1 MGRRQGSDL
10 QRCSFCHRDTEDV
23 DRLIS
28 GPEDVYICDEC
39 VALCVE
45 ILEEEKQSEEPVP
58 AADSITDLLPPRRR
72 VRYRAGTREKGPIGS
87 SV

>member
-1 MGRRQGSDL
+1 MGRRQGSDV
-10 QRCSFCHRDTEDV
+10 QRCSFCHRDTGDV

-45 ILEEEKQSEEPVP
+45 ILEEEKQSEEQAPT
-58 AADSITDLLPPRRR
+58 ADSITMKSWASTLSGRNVPRRS
-72 VRYRAGTREKGPIGS
+72 YR
-87 SV
+87 